1 MSRQKK
7 GISSFFFFYF
17 AFVGLF
23 SPYLSLWL
31 NFRGFSPTEIGVLL
45 SPMQWSR
52 IIGPPF
58 WGFLSDSQTARFSL
72 NRILMLASMVA
83 LFISLFLSG
92 ASGFGQTITI
102 LIFLTFFL
110 SGLVPL
116 VEVVALSTSV
126 EAKCKYGDLRVWGS
140 IGFLFAVLSFGF
152 LIQEM
157 GVETIPIFIIVS
169 LFFIFISTILL
180 RGEKK
185 PKNLSEKISI
195 RKLFSRNVCIFLV
208 ASTTM
213 LFAHSVLYTFYSLW
227 LKAYGYSKI
236 EIGVFWAIGV
246 FAEIIFFLNQNRIF
260 SIITNLTFVW
270 FLCFL
275 VAVGRFLLIYF
286 SEGAV
291 TLLVFAQLLHAVTF
305 GLHHTCSIL
314 LIGELFPSSAK
325 AIGQSSY
332 TAAAYG
338 IGGSLGGVFSGLVW
352 EKFNADSIFL
362 LAVFAALAGCF
373 VSWRLYRNFNM
384 EFKEL

>member
-1 MSRQKK
+1 
-7 GISSFFFFYF
+7 
-17 AFVGLF
+17 
-23 SPYLSLWL
+23 
-31 NFRGFSPTEIGVLL
+31 
-45 SPMQWSR
+45 
-52 IIGPPF
+52 
-58 WGFLSDSQTARFSL
+58 
-72 NRILMLASMVA
+72 
-83 LFISLFLSG
+83 
-92 ASGFGQTITI
+92 
-102 LIFLTFFL
+102 
-110 SGLVPL
+110 
-116 VEVVALSTSV
+116 
-126 EAKCKYGDLRVWGS
+126 
-140 IGFLFAVLSFGF
+140 
-152 LIQEM
+152 
-157 GVETIPIFIIVS
+157 
-169 LFFIFISTILL
+169 
-180 RGEKK
+180 
-185 PKNLSEKISI
+185 
-195 RKLFSRNVCIFLV
+195 
-208 ASTTM
+208 M

-275 VAVGRFLLIYF
+275 VAVGRFLLIYI

-291 TLLVFAQLLHAVTF
+291 ALLVFAQLLHAVTF

-352 EKFNADSIFL
+352 ERFNADSIFL